1 MREEGELEEW
11 DLEEEAMDEEMEII
25 DASRGELGFVY
36 DNLEILGRDISER
49 YLNLINE
56 VWYMEKGTKSIPEL
70 REIYEN
76 KLIYLLHDVDSAI
89 RELIDLNERRYSDV
103 RCMLFKRLG
112 ELGEEE

>member
-1 MREEGELEEW
+1 MGCF
-11 DLEEEAMDEEMEII
+11 DLEEEAMDEEMEMR

-36 DNLEILGRDISER
+36 DYLEVLGKDISEK

-56 VWYMEKGTKSIPEL
+56 IWYVEKGTKSILEL

-76 KLIYLLHDVDSAI
+76 KLIYILHDVDNAI
-89 RELIDLNERRYSDV
+89 RELMDLNERRYSDARYV
-103 RCMLFKRLG
+103 LFKRLG

>member
-1 MREEGELEEW
+1 MGCF
-11 DLEEEAMDEEMEII
+11 DLEEEAMDEGMEMM

-76 KLIYLLHDVDSAI
+76 KLIYILHDVDNAI
-89 RELIDLNERRYSDV
+89 RELMDLNERRYRDV

-112 ELGEEE
+112 ELEEEE